1 MSHLNSIK
9 TQFIRLR
16 ENSLGL
22 LSPLSAEDCS
32 AQSMPDCSPAK
43 WHIAH
48 TTWFFETF
56 ILEIYEPDFQPFHKD
71 FRFLFNSYYNG
82 ISKQFAR
89 EQRGLLTRPSLVEV
103 IDYHLNVNG
112 RILTLLKNETLPIGP
127 LIELGIN
134 HEQQHQELLLMD
146 IKHLLSH
153 NPLTLSYDRN
163 TLEATTHISSTWQD
177 YPKGLFEIGVADNKF
192 HFDNEGP
199 RHLTHVNSYSLH
211 SDLITK
217 NQYHEFIDDGGYAE
231 ASLWLADGW
240 SFIKSNR
247 LQAPL
252 YWTKV
257 DDEWFEFTLQGL
269 SRFKGDE
276 PICHISYYEADAYAS
291 WRRARLPT
299 EAEWE
304 IAAGSMPTS
313 LNNLYDSRWQWTQS
327 AYNPY
332 PGFSITK
339 GAIGEYNGKFM
350 SNQIVLRG
358 GAAISPNG
366 HTRCTYRNF
375 FYPHQRWMYSGI
387 RLARDLT

>member
-1 MSHLNSIK
+1 
-9 TQFIRLR
+9 
-16 ENSLGL
+16 
-22 LSPLSAEDCS
+22 
-32 AQSMPDCSPAK
+32 MPDCSPAK

-56 ILEIYEPDFQPFHKD
+56 ILEIHEPDFQAFHKD

-89 EQRGLLTRPSLVEV
+89 EQRGLLTRPSLAEV

-112 RILTLLKNETLPIGP
+112 RILTLLKNEISPIAP

-134 HEQQHQELLLMD
+134 HEQQHQELFLMD

-153 NPLTLSYDRN
+153 NPLTPSYDES
-163 TLEATTHISSTWQD
+163 TLEAAAHISSIWQD
-177 YPKGLFEIGVADNKF
+177 YPKGLFAIGGTDNKF

-217 NQYHEFIDDGGYAE
+217 NQYREFIDDGGYAE

-269 SRFKGDE
+269 SEFKGDE

-291 WRRARLPT
+291 WRSARLPT

-304 IAAGSMPTS
+304 IAAGSTPTS

-332 PGFSITK
+332 PGFSTTK
-339 GAIGEYNGKFM
+339 DAIGEYNGKFM

-358 GAAISPNG
+358 GAVISPNG